1 MFVSLRNRVKGTH
14 CEYCDLYLLPTCV
27 IAKLCN
33 KQVRRHFMTLI
44 IENNSGHMSM
54 RNSFSQS
61 QPHSK
66 VFHVA
71 APIFPFLVV
80 ELCSRIIKLYR
91 GCNFGTFGRILWS
104 CTFHNSVLV
113 IIVVIKER

>member
-1 MFVSLRNRVKGTH
+1 MNMI
-14 CEYCDLYLLPTCV
+14 CDLYLLPTCV

-71 APIFPFLVV
+71 APIF
-80 ELCSRIIKLYR
+80 
-91 GCNFGTFGRILWS
+91 GGGT
-104 CTFHNSVLV
+104 VLQDHKA
-113 IIVVIKER
+113 I